1 MPSVKEVCHL
11 SAGSLYAY
19 MGKLISA
26 VYTTLHVHQ
35 KRDCMILRNSPECSV
50 YEELKS
56 IFYFTVFLK
65 QGQISGRHYTE
76 LLNGIS
82 RACGASFAEIIH
94 FAPCF
99 PKNQS

>member
-1 MPSVKEVCHL
+1 M
-11 SAGSLYAY
+11 YAY

-26 VYTTLHVHQ
+26 VYTTLHQ
-35 KRDCMILRNSPECSV
+35 KRDCMILRNSPA

-65 QGQISGRHYTE
+65 QRQISGRHYTE

-82 RACGASFAEIIH
+82 RACGASFTEIIH
-94 FAPCF
+94 LAPGF